1 MRALVTG
8 ASGFV
13 GSALCR
19 ALARQNHKVKAL
31 TRDPARAQALVGSGV
46 TVLKG
51 GVGHPQEIARAAEDV
66 DVLFHAAGAPPLC
79 AVPRVL
85 RWLHVAG
92 AENVLRAAR
101 HVGVERVVHVSCAD
115 VSLTHEDRMHWNEER
130 ALTRS
135 PSGPFAQTKLM
146 AEELMLAAS
155 DDDLEVTALRPA
167 FLWGPGD
174 VDGIARLARAARAG
188 AFKLFEGGR
197 NIVATTHIDNLLK
210 AAIIAAEAEAA
221 PGRAYYITDGE
232 FLEAREFF
240 PKLAAA
246 LGLPAPERDAS
257 LLLGW
262 LGTNLRTLLG
272 RDRGAAQAE
281 LWRWS
286 KSALFDLSRAVQ
298 DLGYEPAIDVEA
310 RLAEL
315 RSWLADQGGL
325 EALLSRAR
333 PIPRSEDVDE
343 QVKAAG
349 GD

>member
-31 TRDPARAQALVGSGV
+31 TRQPARAEPLVGPGV
-46 TVLKG
+46 TLLEG
-51 GVGHPQEIARAAEDV
+51 GVGHPHEIARAAQDV
-66 DVLFHAAGAPPLC
+66 DVLFHAAGLPPGPAPL
-79 AVPRVL
+79 RVL

-101 HVGVERVVHVSCAD
+101 HVGVERVVHISCAD
-115 VSLTHEDRMHWNEER
+115 VSLTHEDRMHWGEER
-130 ALTRS
+130 LLTR
-135 PSGPFAQTKLM
+135 PPTGPFAQTKLM

-155 DDDLEVTALRPA
+155 DDDLEVVALRPA

-174 VDGIARLARAARAG
+174 IDGIGRLARAAHAG
-188 AFKLFEGGR
+188 SFRLFDGGR
-197 NIVATTHIDNLLK
+197 NIVATTHIDNLVK
-210 AAIIAAEAEAA
+210 AALAAAEAESA
-221 PGRAYYITDGE
+221 PGRAYYVTDGE

-246 LGLPAPERDAS
+246 LGISGPKLEAS
-257 LLLGW
+257 LLLASTGAS
-262 LGTNLRTLLG
+262 LRALIG
-272 RDRGAAQAE
+272 RDGGAAMME
-281 LWRWS
+281 LLRWS
-286 KSALFDLSRAVQ
+286 RSALFDLSRAVQ
-298 DLGYEPAIDVEA
+298 DLGYEPAIDLDS

-315 RSWLADQGGL
+315 RSWVASQGGL
-325 EALLSRAR
+325 EALLARAR
-333 PIPRSEDVDE
+333 PAPRNEDVDA
-343 QVKAAG
+343 QVTAAG